1 MTAHPSDASARD
13 AGNLAARVGAA
24 MQERDNSLGFLGVA
38 LEEIRPGYARMSM
51 TVTAP
56 MLNALG
62 LCHGGFTYKL
72 ADDAFAYACN
82 SYNRNAVGL
91 NCTISYLAPAR
102 EGDVLTAICE
112 ERHRKGRS
120 GTYDVTV
127 TNQNGEVIALFRG
140 LCRVVEGCYIE

>member
-1 MTAHPSDASARD
+1 MPHRHPDAQTLAEQVAQAMLDKDESAR
-13 AGNLAARVGAA
+13 
-24 MQERDNSLGFLGVA
+24 FLGVTLDA
-38 LEEIRPGYARMSM
+38 IGPGFARMSM
-51 TVTAP
+51 TVTRP

-82 SYNRNAVGL
+82 SHNRNAVGL

-102 EGDVLTAICE
+102 EGDRLTATCE

-127 TNQNGEVIALFRG
+127 TNQDEDVVALFRG
-140 LCRVVEGCYIE
+140 LCRVVDGATIE

>member
-1 MTAHPSDASARD
+1 MTRPHPDAQILAERVAQAMLDKDESAR
-13 AGNLAARVGAA
+13 
-24 MQERDNSLGFLGVA
+24 FLGVA
-38 LEEIRPGYARMSM
+38 LDAVGPGFARMSM
-51 TVTAP
+51 TVTRP

-82 SYNRNAVGL
+82 SHNRNAVGL

-102 EGDVLTAICE
+102 EGDRLTATCE

-127 TNQNGEVIALFRG
+127 TNQGGEVVALFRG
-140 LCRVVEGCYIE
+140 LCRVVEGTTVE

>member
-1 MTAHPSDASARD
+1 MPRPCPDAQA
-13 AGNLAARVGAA
+13 LAERVGAA
-24 MQERDNSLGFLGVA
+24 MLETDESARFLGA
-38 LEEIRPGYARMSM
+38 SLDAIGPGTARMSM
-51 TVTAP
+51 TVTRP

-82 SYNRNAVGL
+82 SHNRAAVGL

-102 EGDVLTAICE
+102 EGDRLTATCE

-127 TNQNGEVIALFRG
+127 TNQDGEVIALFRG
-140 LCRVVEGCYIE
+140 LCRVVDGTIVE

>member
-1 MTAHPSDASARD
+1 MTSRAEDAQA
-13 AGNLAARVGAA
+13 LAERVGRA
-24 MQERDNSLGFLGVA
+24 MLAKDESAHFLDVSLDAIGPGF
-38 LEEIRPGYARMSM
+38 ARMSM
-51 TVTAP
+51 TVTHP

-82 SYNRNAVGL
+82 SHNRNAVGL
-91 NCTISYLAPAR
+91 SCSISYPAAAH
-102 EGDVLTAICE
+102 EGDRLTATCE

-127 TNQNGEVIALFRG
+127 TNQEDEVVALFRG
-140 LCRVVEGCYIE
+140 QCRVIDGHIVE

>member
-1 MTAHPSDASARD
+1 MPHPHPDRQA
-13 AGNLAARVGAA
+13 LAERVAAA
-24 MQERDNSLGFLGVA
+24 MQEKDESLGFLGITLDAVG
-38 LEEIRPGYARMSM
+38 PGHARLSM
-51 TVTAP
+51 TVTRP

-82 SYNRNAVGL
+82 SHNRNAVGL

-102 EGDVLTAICE
+102 EGDRLTATCD

-127 TNQNGEVIALFRG
+127 TNQDGETIALFRG
-140 LCRVVEGCYIE
+140 LCRVVEGSAVE

>member
-1 MTAHPSDASARD
+1 MTTRAPPPQA
-13 AGNLAARVGAA
+13 LAERVGQAIV
-24 MQERDNSLGFLGVA
+24 EKDESSRFLGVR
-38 LEEIRPGYARMSM
+38 LEEIGPGFARMSM
-51 TVTAP
+51 TVTHP
-56 MLNALG
+56 MLNGLG

-82 SYNRNAVGL
+82 SHNRPAVGL

-102 EGDVLTAICE
+102 EGDVLTATCE

-127 TNQNGEVIALFRG
+127 TNQSGEVIALFRG
-140 LCRVVEGCYIE
+140 LCRVLDGQIVE